1 MRRQTNEQIF
11 RPQKTVMNKRRPA
24 DGPSKLLSRGGCGR
38 STKTQEVHLS
48 HELSSYLEGRRSNGR
63 KNMKAEYV
71 IRLLFND
78 AGFYSMYS
86 KALYTISLFGG
97 RSHRVPFYEQEE
109 N

>member
-1 MRRQTNEQIF
+1 
-11 RPQKTVMNKRRPA
+11 
-24 DGPSKLLSRGGCGR
+24 
-38 STKTQEVHLS
+38 
-48 HELSSYLEGRRSNGR
+48 
-63 KNMKAEYV
+63 MKAEYV